1 VQASSRAPAILS
13 PSQRFTIEKELQ
25 QLSPFASPHGPKK
38 PAHDRWG
45 PRRHSAAPFESPTA
59 QPRLSEHLR
68 KPSNSP
74 SVSTA
79 PLLQPKVPRDVG
91 TPFENSSPAR
101 SPAQPVTPSGNP
113 SLEAKDCLPAR
124 TGAAAAAAAVAAVLS
139 PHRPSSTHS
148 SPCLSMRG
156 ESSSV

>member
-1 VQASSRAPAILS
+1 MLS

-68 KPSNSP
+68 KPSKSP

-91 TPFENSSPAR
+91 TPFENSAPAGSPVR
-101 SPAQPVTPSGNP
+101 PVTPLEISSSG
-113 SLEAKDCLPAR
+113 ARDQWPAR
-124 TGAAAAAAAVAAVLS
+124 TGAAVAAAAAVAAVLS

-156 ESSSV
+156 ESLSV